1 MMMNRRHFGSLF
13 AAVAFAGLAA
23 RATAASQ
30 SGQTS
35 LIIGHGALVPDAGGL
50 LDLAPGFAYRVIDQ
64 AGTRMDDGLPTP
76 DRFDGMGAFRL
87 DRDRTILV
95 RNHELQARHG
105 ANGAFPAG
113 GGADL
118 PAFDRVG
125 GTPLPGGTTSLIY
138 NHRSGQVERRHLS
151 LAGTIRNCS
160 GGVTPWG
167 SWLTCEE
174 DVSRSGQGGLGRD
187 HGWVFEVPAS
197 ARGLVAPLP
206 LTALG
211 RFNHE
216 AAAVDPATGIVY
228 LTEDRADSL
237 IYRLLPAR
245 RGDLKAGGRLQAL
258 ALVSGLADTRN
269 FDSAALPLGAPQ
281 AVRWIDLDGVDS
293 ANDDLRLRGAAR
305 GAALFARGEG
315 IVMGAGVLYIMC
327 TSGGR
332 AKLGQVM
339 RYRPSP
345 HEGSA
350 RESEAPGRLDLFVE
364 SPRADV
370 LNFGDNIT
378 VGPRGHLVVCEDQYT
393 EVQDN
398 HLRGITPEGHVYAI
412 GRLRAQTEL
421 AGACFS
427 ADGGTLFV
435 NVYAPGKT
443 LAITGPWGEVNRQL
457 LS

>member
-1 MMMNRRHFGSLF
+1 MIINRRDFGAGL
-13 AAVAFAGLAA
+13 AATALAGLAA
-23 RATAASQ
+23 RAQAA
-30 SGQTS
+30 TS
-35 LIIGHGALVPDAGGL
+35 MPIAGHGPLRPDPAGL
-50 LDLAPGFAYRVIDQ
+50 LDLAPGFAYRVIDA
-64 AGTRMDDGLPTP
+64 AGTKMDDGLPTP

-95 RNHELQARHG
+95 RNHELHTRHARD
-105 ANGAFPAG
+105 GAFPAG
-113 GGADL
+113 GGTNLA
-118 PAFDRVG
+118 AYDRLD
-125 GTPLPGGTTSLIY
+125 GTPLPGGTTSIVY
-138 NHRSGQVERRHLS
+138 NHRTGQVERRHLS
-151 LAGTIRNCS
+151 LAGTIRNCA
-160 GGVTPWG
+160 GGTTPWG
-167 SWLTCEE
+167 SWLSCEE
-174 DVSRSGQGGLGRD
+174 DVSRAGQSGLARD
-187 HGWVFEVPAS
+187 HGWVFEVPAR
-197 ARGLVAPLP
+197 ARGLVDPVP

-245 RGDLKAGGRLQAL
+245 RGDLRAGGRLQAL
-258 ALVSGLADTRN
+258 ALASGLADTRN
-269 FDSAALPLGAPQ
+269 FSGAQLPLQRPQ

-293 ANDDLRLRGAAR
+293 REDDLRLRGAAK

-315 IVMGAGVLYIMC
+315 IVIGAGQIFIMC
-327 TSGGR
+327 TSGGQ
-332 AKLGQVM
+332 AKLGQIM

-345 HEGSA
+345 HEGTP
-350 RESEAPGRLDLFVE
+350 READAPGQLDLLVE

-370 LNFGDNIT
+370 MNFGDNIT
-378 VGPRGHLVVCEDQYT
+378 VGPGGHLVVCEDQYT

-398 HLRGITPEGHVYAI
+398 HLRGITPAGQIYAI

-427 ADGGTLFV
+427 ADGRTLFV

-443 LAITGPWGEVNRQL
+443 LAITGPWGQVSTAP

>member
-1 MMMNRRHFGSLF
+1 MIINRRDFGAGL
-13 AAVAFAGLAA
+13 AATALAGLAA
-23 RATAASQ
+23 RAQAA
-30 SGQTS
+30 TS
-35 LIIGHGALVPDAGGL
+35 MPIVGHGPLRPDPAGL
-50 LDLAPGFAYRVIDQ
+50 LDLAPGFAYRVIDT
-64 AGTRMDDGLPTP
+64 AGTPMDDGLPTP

-95 RNHELQARHG
+95 RNHELHLRHARD
-105 ANGAFPAG
+105 GAFPAG
-113 GGADL
+113 GGANL
-118 PAFDRVG
+118 AAFDRLA
-125 GTPLPGGTTSLIY
+125 GTPLPGGTTSIVY
-138 NHRSGQVERRHLS
+138 NHRTGQVERRHLS
-151 LAGTIRNCS
+151 LAGTIRNCA
-160 GGVTPWG
+160 GGTTPRG
-167 SWLTCEE
+167 SWLSCEE
-174 DVSRSGQGGLGRD
+174 DVSRAGQNGLARD
-187 HGWVFEVPAS
+187 HGWVFEVPAR
-197 ARGLVAPLP
+197 ARGLVDPVP

-258 ALVSGLADTRN
+258 ALASGLADTRN
-269 FDSAALPLGAPQ
+269 FSGAQLPLQRPQ

-293 ANDDLRLRGAAR
+293 REDDLRLRGAAK

-315 IVMGAGVLYIMC
+315 IVIGAGQIFIMC
-327 TSGGR
+327 TSGGQ
-332 AKLGQVM
+332 AKLGQIM
-339 RYRPSP
+339 RYRPSA
-345 HEGSA
+345 HEGTP
-350 RESEAPGRLDLFVE
+350 REVDAPGQLDLFVE

-370 LNFGDNIT
+370 MNFGDNIT

-398 HLRGITPEGHVYAI
+398 HLRGITPAGQIYAI

-427 ADGGTLFV
+427 ADGRTLFV

-443 LAITGPWGEVNRQL
+443 LAITGPWGQVSTAP